1 MKSTGNARKNRAR
14 KSHGKKI
21 GRLIGRYG
29 AVALAGA
36 RLPRLHRWRPERD
49 SNARPT
55 A

>member
-36 RLPRLHRWRPERD
+36 RLVYDVLIRTDVLR
-49 SNARPT
+49 
-55 A
+55 